1 MLLKIIWIVDAV
13 VLIALIASYFLGE
26 PEKGKFAY
34 VVLYIILIGVSY
46 FIKGTHPKTAL
57 LLAGVPVLIPVLI
70 ILFLFLAFNLSAIF
84 K

>member
-34 VVLYIILIGVSY
+34 VFLYIVLIGVSY
-46 FIKGTHPKTAL
+46 FIKDTHPKMAML
-57 LLAGVPVLIPVLI
+57 VAGVPVLIPILV
-70 ILFLFLAFNLSAIF
+70 ILFLFFAFSISAIS

>member
-1 MLLKIIWIVDAV
+1 MLLKILW
-13 VLIALIASYFLGE
+13 VLDIFILIPLVSSYFLGE

-46 FIKGTHPKTAL
+46 FIKGTHPKTAIF
-57 LLAGVPVLIPVLI
+57 LAGVPVLIPVLI
-70 ILFLFLAFNLSAIF
+70 ILFLFLAFNLSAIL